1 MPASGSTNTVVLA
14 RAQSSDALNTDPH
27 TGRAQPST
35 RPARSLEIDCLRVL
49 SASTLFY
56 WHVGLSTGWP
66 LYSYSSWATG
76 VFVTTSVFCAVRF
89 SRHRKHLLQGGLR
102 GAWLFVADR
111 FVAVYPAYAI
121 ITMLI
126 FAGSFLHPAVGRESG
141 FSIQELVINLM
152 MINAYVGA
160 RFFTA
165 PMWFIP
171 FIFQVYIL
179 IPLLCRLIRWP
190 RAALAMTT
198 AISVLM
204 SMLAYRVAPLQ
215 AAEICR
221 TWSPVFR
228 LPPVFLGVA
237 LGMLPSS
244 KWPQVV
250 MTFAICV
257 VSETALIFVLPD
269 MQLTLIRQMQGLIAL
284 VLLTLLAVLVA
295 RVVRAI
301 PSVDWWTT
309 LLGQASFPFFI
320 THAVLVSF
328 IWSRV
333 GGAIAVWLTYFFVC
347 WMGAAAFALVYRSGI
362 ERLRRVV
369 FSREAWKSDLDGRS
383 AVGTR

>member
-1 MPASGSTNTVVLA
+1 MALCRGSL
-14 RAQSSDALNTDPH
+14 
-27 TGRAQPST
+27 
-35 RPARSLEIDCLRVL
+35 RSRLPGIRNYHDVDFR
-49 SASTLFY
+49 
-56 WHVGLSTGWP
+56 
-66 LYSYSSWATG
+66 
-76 VFVTTSVFCAVRF
+76 
-89 SRHRKHLLQGGLR
+89 
-102 GAWLFVADR
+102 
-111 FVAVYPAYAI
+111 
-121 ITMLI
+121 
-126 FAGSFLHPAVGRESG
+126 GSFLHPAVGRESG
-141 FSIQELVINLM
+141 FSVQELVINLM

-190 RAALAMTT
+190 QAALAMTT
-198 AISVLM
+198 AVSVLT

-269 MQLTLIRQMQGLIAL
+269 MQLTLIRQMQGLVAL

-295 RVVRAI
+295 RLVSAI

-309 LLGQASFPFFI
+309 LLGQASFPVFH
-320 THAVLVSF
+320 HACCP
-328 IWSRV
+328 
-333 GGAIAVWLTYFFVC
+333 G
-347 WMGAAAFALVYRSGI
+347 
-362 ERLRRVV
+362 VV
-369 FSREAWKSDLDGRS
+369 HLESCRWGRS
-383 AVGTR
+383 PFGSHTSSFAGWVRPPSRSFTAPE